1 MGKYL
6 CKNTIFAI
14 RLKTKNNIYMKK
26 FLLFTIMC
34 LMAFAGKAQIAS
46 MTDLLGEYKFTSDMT
61 VTADGEKFFKAGRF
75 AAESDVVIK
84 QDNIYL
90 AAVEGLAGATA
101 GATMGI
107 QQFDASS
114 KKFWTH
120 NANSNSPWVSANIG
134 MTTPD
139 GANPYNGGYTLEFYY
154 DDKGNIT
161 IPDFALVQAKNYNST
176 TATILAQFTNCKLTL
191 LKQEVIVYEDLSG
204 DWTFTSSLSDE
215 ESDFATTFDMQIAAN
230 NEEFSEYSV
239 DMLFEGY
246 DKVSFNDATFDGQE
260 LVINLND
267 SYLDA
272 ENKIAL
278 YSYFSPSRQG
288 AIRFKKGSTNSTMSL
303 TSGIRIAQ
311 ETVIE
316 QKDTIVQLQYYVSGT
331 AIKNVVLEASE
342 FAGTYNVATGKITK
356 VGSIAYPES
365 YDIEIKKD
373 EATGNYLVTKFFG
386 QDIKSMN
393 NGGIPAAVSADD
405 PTKLEISVGN
415 DSRLMDLGNNS
426 YVVLYD
432 PTGSDKNKVTI
443 SVNADGTLTMSDF
456 VTRIFDGSK
465 NDISALFQSNSI
477 VRGEEAQPIDFTKA
491 YTIKVDPNSV
501 KVDNPVMEFPAEWE
515 IKFTVYDA
523 TNICINS
530 FLGVDVSLINQ
541 GGYLIKVDEDDV
553 RTIIVPLS
561 GVKYLKSLVQ
571 GEEYLVLCNE
581 EGKNS
586 GELRITIDE
595 QGNAT
600 VSDFTVCLMNN
611 ETGSNEIVA
620 VYGADNSTAVDSVAD
635 EAVISVNNGVVSIA
649 EEAFV
654 EVYNLTGV
662 CVYSGVTTEVS
673 GLNRGIYIVKVGTT
687 VRRIIL

>member
-1 MGKYL
+1 MYL
-6 CKNTIFAI
+6 YKSTIFAI
-14 RLKTKNNIYMKK
+14 LLETKNYIYMKK

-75 AAESDVVIK
+75 AAESNVVIK

-107 QQFDASS
+107 QQFDATS

-154 DDKGNIT
+154 DEKGNIT
-161 IPDFALVQAKNYNST
+161 IPDFALVQAKNYNAA

-191 LKQEVIVYEDLSG
+191 LKQEVIVYEDMSG

-215 ESDFATTFDMQIAAN
+215 ESDFATTFDMQITAN
-230 NEEFSEYSV
+230 NEEFSKYTV

-246 DKVSFNDATFDGQE
+246 DKVSFNDAAFDGQE

-267 SYLDA
+267 SYIDA

-288 AIRFKKGSTNSTMSL
+288 TIRFKKGSTNSTMSL

-342 FAGTYNVATGKITK
+342 FAGTYNVATGKFMNA
-356 VGSIAYPES
+356 GSIAYPES

-373 EATGNYLVTKFFG
+373 ENTGNYLVTKFFG
-386 QDIKSMN
+386 KDIKSMN

-432 PTGSDKNKVTI
+432 PMGSDKNKVTI

-456 VTRIFDGSK
+456 VTYTFDGSK
-465 NDISALFQSNSI
+465 ATISALFQENSI

-491 YTIKVDPNSV
+491 YTVKVDPNSV
-501 KVDNPVMEFPAEWE
+501 KVNNPVMEFPSEWE

-523 TNICINS
+523 TKICINS
-530 FLGVDVSLINQ
+530 FLGIDVSLINQ
-541 GGYLIKVDEDDV
+541 GGYLIEIDEDDV

-571 GEEYLVLCNE
+571 GEEYLVLCNA
-581 EGKNS
+581 EGENS

-600 VSDFTVCLMNN
+600 VSDFAVCLMNN
-611 ETGSNEIVA
+611 ETGNSEIVA

>member
-1 MGKYL
+1 
-6 CKNTIFAI
+6 
-14 RLKTKNNIYMKK
+14 
-26 FLLFTIMC
+26 
-34 LMAFAGKAQIAS
+34 
-46 MTDLLGEYKFTSDMT
+46 
-61 VTADGEKFFKAGRF
+61 
-75 AAESDVVIK
+75 
-84 QDNIYL
+84 
-90 AAVEGLAGATA
+90 
-101 GATMGI
+101 
-107 QQFDASS
+107 
-114 KKFWTH
+114 
-120 NANSNSPWVSANIG
+120 
-134 MTTPD
+134 
-139 GANPYNGGYTLEFYY
+139 
-154 DDKGNIT
+154 
-161 IPDFALVQAKNYNST
+161 
-176 TATILAQFTNCKLTL
+176 
-191 LKQEVIVYEDLSG
+191 
-204 DWTFTSSLSDE
+204 
-215 ESDFATTFDMQIAAN
+215 
-230 NEEFSEYSV
+230 
-239 DMLFEGY
+239 
-246 DKVSFNDATFDGQE
+246 
-260 LVINLND
+260 
-267 SYLDA
+267 
-272 ENKIAL
+272 
-278 YSYFSPSRQG
+278 
-288 AIRFKKGSTNSTMSL
+288 
-303 TSGIRIAQ
+303 
-311 ETVIE
+311 
-316 QKDTIVQLQYYVSGT
+316 LQYYVSGT

-342 FAGTYNVATGKITK
+342 FAGTYNVATGKFMNA
-356 VGSIAYPES
+356 GSIAYPKS

-432 PTGSDKNKVTI
+432 PMGSDKNKVTI

-456 VTRIFDGSK
+456 ITYTFDGSK
-465 NDISALFQSNSI
+465 ATISALFQENSI

-501 KVDNPVMEFPAEWE
+501 KVNNPVMEFPAEWE

-649 EEAFV
+649 DEAFV

>member
-1 MGKYL
+1 MYL
-6 CKNTIFAI
+6 YKSTIFAI
-14 RLKTKNNIYMKK
+14 LLETKNYIYMKK

-342 FAGTYNVATGKITK
+342 FAGTYNVATGKITNT
-356 VGSIAYPES
+356 GSIAYPES

-386 QDIKSMN
+386 KDIKSMN

-432 PTGSDKNKVTI
+432 PMGSDKNKVTI

-456 VTRIFDGSK
+456 VTYTFDGSK
-465 NDISALFQSNSI
+465 ATISALFQSNSI

-501 KVDNPVMEFPAEWE
+501 KVNNPVMEFPAEWE